1 MFFKKREKEKFL
13 IYSPLN
19 GMVIN
24 IKEVKDPAFSEEIL
38 GRGVAII
45 PAEGTLYAP
54 CNGKISNLIDTFH
67 AVGLTSDFGAEILM
81 HIGFDTVKLKGKYFK
96 AYVNEGDKVKK
107 GDKLIEFDIEKIK
120 DDGFDITTPVVICNC
135 DKFINLEYN
144 LGETTIEDILFEI
157 K

>member
-1 MFFKKREKEKFL
+1 MLFKKKEKFL
-13 IYSPLN
+13 VYSPLN
-19 GMVIN
+19 GKVIN

-38 GRGVAII
+38 GKGVAII
-45 PAEGTLYAP
+45 PEDGTLYAP
-54 CNGKISNLIDTFH
+54 CDGKISNLIDTFH

-96 AYVNEGDKVKK
+96 AHVNEGDKVKK

-120 DDGFDITTPVVICNC
+120 DDGFDITTPVVICNY
-135 DKFINLEYN
+135 DSFNDLSYN
-144 LGETTIEDILFEI
+144 LNKATTENILFEI